1 MAIPGQSGTEA
12 AYAAWADVALVS
24 LPDVQAVAEG
34 GPSDPFAPGTPGFVA
49 LLREIGQSLGLG
61 EAAPGVPSLLSAQDP
76 AELIAFSPRADAF
89 VTLYRGPTVADIAAV
104 QALHG
109 ANMGSHASDDRYV
122 LSPDDPQIVA
132 LWDAGGDDTIDL
144 SAFTRGCAV
153 ELAAG
158 RYSTLAF
165 DGLDPMQALG
175 IARGARI
182 ENAIA
187 GSGDDRLRGS
197 GADNRLDGGAG
208 DDRLFGAGGADVLVG
223 GAGRDVLHGG
233 KGGDTFVF
241 GQGDLAGRTA
251 RSADVI
257 LDFTNAQGDRI
268 DLSGIDADAQM
279 DGDQPFSFI
288 DGARFDGHAGQL
300 RALVQGSGLLLLA
313 DVDGD
318 GRADLALRLVGVS
331 HIEAADLVL

>member
-1 MAIPGQSGTEA
+1 MAIPGQSGVEA
-12 AYAAWADVALVS
+12 AYAAWADVALIS
-24 LPDVQAVAEG
+24 SPDVQAVGEG
-34 GPSDPFAPGTPGFVA
+34 GASDPFAPGTPAYVA

-61 EAAPGVPSLLSAQDP
+61 EANPGVPSLLSAQDP
-76 AELIAFSPRADAF
+76 AEVIAFSPRADAF

-109 ANMGSHASDDRYV
+109 ANMGSHAGDDRYV

-132 LWDAGGDDTIDL
+132 LWDAGGVDTLDL
-144 SAFTRGCAV
+144 SAFRRGCAV

-158 RYSTLAF
+158 RYSTLTF

-182 ENAIA
+182 ENAVG

-208 DDRLFGAGGADVLVG
+208 DDRLSGAGGADVLVG
-223 GAGRDVLHGG
+223 GAGRDVLRGG
-233 KGGDTFVF
+233 AGADAFVF

-251 RSADVI
+251 KGADVI
-257 LDFTNAQGDRI
+257 LDFAAVQGDRI
-268 DLSGIDADAQM
+268 DLSGIDADVRV
-279 DGDQPFSFI
+279 DGDQPFAFVG
-288 DGARFDGHAGQL
+288 GARFDGHAGQL
-300 RALVQGSGLLLLA
+300 RAVAQGSGLLLLG

-318 GRADLALRLVGVS
+318 GRVDLALRLVGVS
-331 HIEAADLVL
+331 QIAATDFVL